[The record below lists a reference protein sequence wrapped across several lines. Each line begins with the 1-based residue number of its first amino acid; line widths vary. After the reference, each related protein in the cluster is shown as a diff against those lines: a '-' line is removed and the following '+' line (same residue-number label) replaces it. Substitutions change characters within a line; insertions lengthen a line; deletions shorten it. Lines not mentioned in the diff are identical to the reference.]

1 MRRAEAVRSFTTWNA
16 YASRQEAELGSL
28 EPGKRA
34 DVVVLSEDV
43 FACDEARIA
52 EIRPVLTL
60 VNGEAV
66 YRAG

>member
-1 MRRAEAVRSFTTWNA
+1 MTRAEAVRSFTTWNA
-16 YASRQEAELGSL
+16 FASRQERDLGTL
-28 EPGKRA
+28 QPGKQA

-43 FACDEARIA
+43 FTCDEARIP

-60 VNGEAV
+60 LGGEVV